1 MHRPMGSLNFICTYF
16 KKHALHILNRTQA
29 FRKLVNP
36 DTKAFCVP
44 TIFVTNAGNSL
55 RQEKADKLSEWL
67 NIPITEEQVCMG
79 EQN

>member
-1 MHRPMGSLNFICTYF
+1 
-16 KKHALHILNRTQA
+16 
-29 FRKLVNP
+29 VNP

>member
-1 MHRPMGSLNFICTYF
+1 M
-16 KKHALHILNRTQA
+16 
-29 FRKLVNP
+29 NP

-67 NIPITEEQVCMG
+67 NIPITEEQVCGG
-79 EQN
+79 EQNRIFLLGFPFPLFDQYRLLKL